1 MTAPGAEVRPVE
13 PVLDEVDLGPGV
25 VAGFTGRGGGTS
37 RPPFATLNLGAHVGD
52 EPSAVAAN
60 RERLAAALGCR
71 VAFVDQVHGR
81 VVLDVAGAGAL
92 PDDVL
97 LPVGTGDALVTR
109 ADDVA
114 LAVLV
119 ADCVPLL
126 LADPVHRVVAA
137 VHAGRRGLVAG
148 VVQATLDALVARGA
162 DLDVVR
168 AAVGPA
174 VAGGSYEVPG
184 ALRDEV
190 ARVVPETAT
199 TTRWGTPG
207 LDLPAGVEAVLRR
220 SGVHDVARSERDTA
234 TDDTL
239 YSFRRTSET
248 GRFVGIVRM
257 SAGFPGATTVET
269 HS

>member
-1 MTAPGAEVRPVE
+1 MTAPGAESRPGE
-13 PVLDEVDLGPGV
+13 LLLDEVDLGPGV
-25 VAGFTGRGGGTS
+25 VAGFTGRDGGTS

-52 EPSAVAAN
+52 DPRAVAAN
-60 RERLAAALGCR
+60 RARLAAALGCR

-81 VVLDVAGAGAL
+81 TVVDVPGAGSL

-97 LPVGTGDALVTR
+97 QPVGTGDALVTV

-119 ADCVPLL
+119 ADCVPVL

-148 VVQATLDALVARGA
+148 VVEAALDAVVARGA
-162 DLDVVR
+162 RLDALR
-168 AAVGPA
+168 AVVGPSI
-174 VAGGSYEVPG
+174 AGGSYEVPA

-190 ARVVPETAT
+190 AGVVPETAT

-207 LDLPAGVEAVLRR
+207 LDLPAGVAAVLRR
-220 SGVHDVARSERDTA
+220 SGVHDVVRSARDTA
-234 TDDTL
+234 DDEAL
-239 YSFRRTSET
+239 YSYRRAPET
-248 GRFVGIVRM
+248 GRFVGIVRLEP
-257 SAGFPGATTVET
+257 GFPGATTVES